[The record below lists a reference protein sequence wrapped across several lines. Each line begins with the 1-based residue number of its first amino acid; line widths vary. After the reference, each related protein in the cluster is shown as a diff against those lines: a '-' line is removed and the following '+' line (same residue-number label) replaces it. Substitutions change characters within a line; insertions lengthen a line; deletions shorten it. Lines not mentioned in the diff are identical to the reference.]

1 MKNNYT
7 NITHK
12 YNIIK
17 MMSLVCKY
25 GHNLE
30 MPTFLCHRN
39 HMAENCY
46 EPHDVL
52 LSLDFKTIVMLPIDI
67 PFKKYIEINQKFI
80 QNMTKEYSDKQYE
93 LDCNQKKIND
103 MLKTYE
109 TTLKEY
115 EVLLKEYEHS
125 AKENKDMMK
134 KYVDDLQQSD
144 ETIKTYNKT
153 ITEYEAL
160 IKECKSNVVEVLPK
174 QNMEIIGEIVDTI
187 IVREI
192 NKLYEFITD
201 FFIECDISKI
211 AVENIAYIGLIK
223 NIMNINFKEFNTTY
237 FENYKTMKETQ
248 IMEMECNLQIEYNM
262 SLAEIQLKHRS
273 EIIEYERK
281 LEFICIENCRLADIN
296 RELYL
301 NYHNIDN
308 DAK

>member
-1 MKNNYT
+1 
-7 NITHK
+7 
-12 YNIIK
+12 

-39 HMAENCY
+39 HMAEKCY

-80 QNMTKEYSDKQYE
+80 QNMTKEYSDKQHE

-115 EVLLKEYEHS
+115 EVLLKEYEHT

-134 KYVDDLQQSD
+134 KYINDLQQSD

-160 IKECKSNVVEVLPK
+160 IKECKTNVVDVLPK

-223 NIMNINFKEFNTTY
+223 NIMNINFKEFNTTC

-262 SLAEIQLKHRS
+262 LLAEIQLKHHS

-301 NYHNIDN
+301 NYHNINN
-308 DAK
+308 DTE